1 MWLLYIITIAF
12 VIEKLT
18 KKIILS
24 MCQYYYKL
32 IVQLLLGD
40 IRGSSGS
47 GSTPASYAGVTLV
60 PSDVYKDDCPPFL
73 VITA

>member
-1 MWLLYIITIAF
+1 
-12 VIEKLT
+12 
-18 KKIILS
+18 

-60 PSDVYKDDCPPFL
+60 S
-73 VITA
+73 